1 MRTVTRLFD
10 HHADALDA
18 VQSLEKSGRNR
29 EISLV
34 SNNVEEW
41 HTAGQTTD
49 AGRDH
54 DDGNKAGEGAATGAG
69 LGAALGG
76 GAGLLTGLGML
87 AIPGVGPVVAAGWL
101 AATAAGAAGG
111 ALAGGATGGIVG
123 ALMNDGE
130 SEDDAH
136 VYAEGVRRG
145 GTLVSVRTEDSDA
158 DDVAATLERH
168 GGVMAQT
175 RGGAYRS
182 EGWKQFDP
190 AASPYDRQKVVAER
204 ARYGS
209 VGREERSFGRVDP
222 TDRSTA
228 ASGGATSAT
237 STGAGRTPP
246 PRV

>member
-18 VQSLEKSGRNR
+18 IRGLEKGSRDR
-29 EISLV
+29 EISLI
-34 SNNVEEW
+34 SNNAEEW
-41 HTAGQTTD
+41 HTAGQATD
-49 AGRDH
+49 ARRD
-54 DDGNKAGEGAATGAG
+54 DNDGNKAGEGAATGAG
-69 LGAALGG
+69 IGAALGG

-145 GTLVSVRTEDSDA
+145 GSLVSVRTADGDA
-158 DDVAATLERH
+158 DEVARTLERH

-175 RGGAYRS
+175 RGPAYRS

-190 AASPYDRQKVVAER
+190 AAEPYDRQKVVAER
-204 ARYGS
+204 ARYSTLG
-209 VGREERSFGRVDP
+209 GEERSFGRTEP
-222 TDRSTA
+222 TDRTTTTGTANPGTPSTV
-228 ASGGATSAT
+228 ASGPAS
-237 STGAGRTPP
+237 RI
-246 PRV
+246 